1 MAAHNPT
8 PKRHDEAVERLTNLS
23 FALQGAANS
32 GGSPDRSAAW
42 IRRHVAGYGD
52 KSGEA
57 FAKSLARD
65 IATLQRAGVPI
76 VHSGGEDGARYRL
89 DASSYQLP
97 SVEFSPEEAM
107 VLGIAGGMGTTGGLS
122 DFSLSGWTKIAAS
135 GASRNLSG
143 APVYTAVNDITR
155 LAPEVITS
163 VLAAVRNRLR
173 ITFSYR
179 ANPAAKPVRRVM
191 DPWGVVNRD
200 SHIYIV
206 GFDVDRG
213 APRVFR
219 ALRVSDIK
227 RSHHPAEHT
236 VPTET
241 LQVLVERA
249 LQRGEKV
256 DARLIIPVGKAQELM
271 DAGEKQPDGTVML
284 RNVDKDWLV
293 RTAAGYA
300 PEVEVLEPAV
310 VREEDIS
317 LLRTAARP
325 QEGR

>member
-97 SVEFSPEEAM
+97 PVEFSPEEAM

-179 ANPAAKPVRRVM
+179 ANPAAEPVRRVM

-256 DARLIIPVGKAQELM
+256 DARLIIPVGKAQELT

-300 PEVEVLEPAV
+300 PEVQVVEPGGVRQEV
-310 VREEDIS
+310 IS
-317 LLRTAARP
+317 LLRAAAQP
-325 QEGR
+325 EEGR

>member
-1 MAAHNPT
+1 MAAHNPA

-32 GGSPDRSAAW
+32 GGSPDRTAAW
-42 IRRHVAGYGD
+42 IRSHVAGYGD
-52 KSGEA
+52 KSDEA

-97 SVEFSPEEAM
+97 PVEFSPEEAM
-107 VLGIAGGMGTTGGLS
+107 VLGIAGGVGTTRGLS

-135 GASRNLSG
+135 GASRNLAG

-155 LAPEVITS
+155 LAPEIITS
-163 VLAAVRNRLR
+163 VLAAVRNQVR

-179 ANPAAKPVRRVM
+179 ANPAIEPVRRVM
-191 DPWGVVNRD
+191 DPWGLVNRD
-200 SHIYIV
+200 SHIYLV
-206 GFDVDRG
+206 GFDVDRN

-227 RSHHPAEHT
+227 RSHDPAEHPN
-236 VPTET
+236 PTEE

-256 DARLIIPVGKAQELM
+256 NARLVIPEGQARELM
-271 DAGEKQPDGTVML
+271 DAGEQQPDGTVL
-284 RNVDKDWLV
+284 LHKADKDWLV

-300 PEVEVLEPAV
+300 PEVQVVEPAE
-310 VREEDIS
+310 VRQEVIS
-317 LLRTAARP
+317 LLRRAAHP
-325 QEGR
+325 EEGR

>member
-97 SVEFSPEEAM
+97 PVEFSPEEAM

-200 SHIYIV
+200 IHIYIV

-241 LQVLVERA
+241 LQALVERA

-271 DAGEKQPDGTVML
+271 DVGEKQPDGTVML

-310 VREEDIS
+310 VREEVIS

>member
-52 KSGEA
+52 KSDEA
-57 FAKSLARD
+57 FAKSLERD

-97 SVEFSPEEAM
+97 PVEFSPEEAM

-179 ANPAAKPVRRVM
+179 ANPAAKPARRVM

-219 ALRVSDIK
+219 ALRISDIK
-227 RSHHPAEHT
+227 RSHDPAEHT
-236 VPTET
+236 VPPEP
-241 LQVLVERA
+241 LQALVERA

-284 RNVDKDWLV
+284 YKVDKDWLV

-300 PEVEVLEPAV
+300 PEVEVLEPAG
-310 VREEDIS
+310 VREEVIS
-317 LLRTAARP
+317 LLRTAAQP
-325 QEGR
+325 EEGR

>member
-179 ANPAAKPVRRVM
+179 ANPAAEPVRRVM

-206 GFDVDRG
+206 GFDVDRN
-213 APRVFR
+213 PRC
-219 ALRVSDIK
+219 K
-227 RSHHPAEHT
+227 C
-236 VPTET
+236 
-241 LQVLVERA
+241 
-249 LQRGEKV
+249 
-256 DARLIIPVGKAQELM
+256 
-271 DAGEKQPDGTVML
+271 
-284 RNVDKDWLV
+284 
-293 RTAAGYA
+293 GYH
-300 PEVEVLEPAV
+300 
-310 VREEDIS
+310 
-317 LLRTAARP
+317 
-325 QEGR
+325 G

>member
-89 DASSYQLP
+89 DASSYKLP

-179 ANPAAKPVRRVM
+179 ANPAAEPVRRVM

-227 RSHHPAEHT
+227 RSHHPAERT

-300 PEVEVLEPAV
+300 PEVQVVEPAG
-310 VREEDIS
+310 VRQEVIS
-317 LLRTAARP
+317 LLRAAAQR